1 MKHFN
6 GLLKWSAEVT
16 AHTVNLFTFRQALYK
31 LYGNEDQIRA
41 HPKDAEQLKLANTT
55 NLAIP

>member
-16 AHTVNLFTFRQALYK
+16 ARTVNLFTFRQALNK
-31 LYGNEDQIRA
+31 LCGNEDQIRA
-41 HPKDAEQLKLANTT
+41 HPKDAEQLRLANTT